1 MSFTF
6 IMIGSRLTVLAILVE
21 KMEVISL
28 HYIHAYLDFYI
39 LLRGKN
45 IKNNKHCRYLKVS
58 IQNLYH
64 YESHFLVLCI
74 NISTLCYY
82 SVVCSFTAT
91 FEYDGLLNFW

>member
-45 IKNNKHCRYLKVS
+45 IKNNKHSGYLKVYM
-58 IQNLYH
+58 QNLYQ
-64 YESHFLVLCI
+64 YESHFF
-74 NISTLCYY
+74 STLCYY
-82 SVVCSFTAT
+82 SVVCSFTAM

>member
-39 LLRGKN
+39 LLRGK
-45 IKNNKHCRYLKVS
+45 
-58 IQNLYH
+58 
-64 YESHFLVLCI
+64 
-74 NISTLCYY
+74 T
-82 SVVCSFTAT
+82 
-91 FEYDGLLNFW
+91 